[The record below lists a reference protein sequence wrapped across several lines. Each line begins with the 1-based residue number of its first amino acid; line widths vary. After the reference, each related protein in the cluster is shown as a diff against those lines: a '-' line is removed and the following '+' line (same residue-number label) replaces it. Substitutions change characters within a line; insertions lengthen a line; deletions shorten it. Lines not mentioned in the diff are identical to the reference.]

1 MKCFVL
7 CPSDTRDIIL
17 MDKKMTHKKITN
29 PRFISILKHSD
40 MSKKGIEIAPY
51 HKPILPKTDG
61 HNVFI
66 LDVFDTDRLRTNA
79 KNDKD
84 IDKEGEAK
92 IEPVDFVGDACE
104 IGAII
109 TKAGMAG
116 QFGYVVSSHNF
127 EHLANP
133 IKFLQGV
140 GAALETGGVLSMAVP
155 DYRLCFDRF
164 RVPTRLSDW
173 LVAYHSNKKQPA
185 PTDLFDRWTGTTVL
199 QDRSAYI
206 ATLDNPNPPTPYL
219 ECLHLRDQYQVF
231 CERLK
236 TPGPYQDTH
245 CSVLFPD
252 LLELYLRD
260 LRHLGLIDLKLIDSP
275 KQNGAEFFVYLKK
288 VATPSQTNE
297 EDHRKVREGLLR
309 RIADQIGDGGFVC
322 EDPKEKELIAMRNKI
337 DEIDVRTERMNTII
351 TRLERR
357 GILAFF
363 QRKNRKRL
371 ARRRARLSDKLQP
384 KEKK

>member
-1 MKCFVL
+1 MT
-7 CPSDTRDIIL
+7 D
-17 MDKKMTHKKITN
+17 KMTHKKITD
-29 PRFISILKHSD
+29 PRFISILKYTD
-40 MSKKGIEIAPY
+40 ISKKGIEIAPY
-51 HKPILPKTDG
+51 HNPILPKADG

-79 KNDKD
+79 KNDKN
-84 IDKEGEAK
+84 IDEEGEAR
-92 IEPVDFVGDACE
+92 IEPVDFVGDACDL
-104 IGAII
+104 GAII

-116 QFGYVVSSHNF
+116 QFSYVISSHNF

-140 GAALETGGVLSMAVP
+140 GAVLETGGVLSMAIP

-173 LVAYHSNKKQPA
+173 LVAYHSDKKQPA
-185 PTDLFDRWTGTTVL
+185 PADLFDGWTGRTVL
-199 QDRSAYI
+199 QARSSYI
-206 ATLDNPNPPTPYL
+206 ATLDNPNLPTPYL
-219 ECLHLRDQYQVF
+219 GGLYLHNRYQAF
-231 CERLK
+231 CKKLK
-236 TPGPYQDTH
+236 TPGSYQDTH
-245 CSVLFPD
+245 CSVLFPE

-260 LRHLGLIDLKLIDSP
+260 LRHLDLIDLEMIDSP
-275 KQNGAEFFVYLKK
+275 EQNGAEFFVYLQK
-288 VATPSQTNE
+288 VTTPSQTSE
-297 EDHRKVREGLLR
+297 EVHAKIREGLLR
-309 RIADQIGDGGFVC
+309 RIADQIGDGGFLHK
-322 EDPKEKELIAMRNKI
+322 DPKEKELIAMRNKI

-371 ARRRARLSDKLQP
+371 ARRRARLSNKP
-384 KEKK
+384 

>member
-1 MKCFVL
+1 
-7 CPSDTRDIIL
+7 
-17 MDKKMTHKKITN
+17 MTHKKITN
-29 PRFISILKHSD
+29 PRLISILKHTD
-40 MSKKGIEIAPY
+40 ISKKGIEIAPY
-51 HKPILPKTDG
+51 HNPILPKTDG

-66 LDVFDTDRLRTNA
+66 LDVFDTDRLRSNA

-84 IDKEGEAK
+84 IDKAGEAK

-140 GAALETGGVLSMAVP
+140 SAALETGGVLSMAIP
-155 DYRLCFDRF
+155 DYRCCFDRF

-185 PTDLFDRWTGTTVL
+185 PADLFDRWTGTTVM
-199 QDRSAYI
+199 QDRRAYI

-219 ECLHLRDQYQVF
+219 ECLHLRNQYQAF

-260 LRHLGLIDLKLIDSP
+260 LRHLGLIDLELIDSP

-288 VATPSQTNE
+288 VATPSQTSE
-297 EDHRKVREGLLR
+297 EDHRKIRQDLL
-309 RIADQIGDGGFVC
+309 IKIMHGMGEGGFRR
-322 EDPKEKELIAMRNKI
+322 KK
-337 DEIDVRTERMNTII
+337 TIV
-351 TRLERR
+351 T
-357 GILAFF
+357 FF
-363 QRKNRKRL
+363 KSLNHKRL
-371 ARRRARLSDKLQP
+371 ARRRASLSNKLQP
-384 KEKK
+384 KEKNDL